1 MNELH
6 KKLLNM
12 KNLVT
17 DLNQYN
23 QKENNYKAQMQ
34 PKINSDIYAAKKVT
48 KKYFAIIAMVA
59 VIFILLSIP
68 TFIGDIQRA
77 YKNDSV
83 DDEFQWAL
91 HHPGDEYPGY
101 EKDPSVVT
109 TIFMSDFGPI
119 ILIAVIIAGGYI
131 TIIKVMNTSKK
142 KVVNE
147 NNIKIVEQNKDNELK
162 NTKLYN
168 EVAILNQEREK
179 LYIEITR
186 NLQEW
191 FPKDYCF
198 LNAIDYFINLVENH
212 MADTIQKAVEL
223 YLDDMR
229 HRITSQKLDQIKG
242 GMLVMI
248 NNQQV
253 MMSKQD
259 EMIRQQIIGNC
270 INSANLANNM
280 AMRRD
285 IKDVGDSAERAAKAA
300 SNAAY
305 AASGVATK

>member
-6 KKLLNM
+6 KKLINM
-12 KNLVT
+12 KNLVAN
-17 DLNQYN
+17 LNQYN

-34 PKINSDIYAAKKVT
+34 PMINSDIYAAKKVT
-48 KKYFAIIAMVA
+48 KKYFAIIAIVA
-59 VIFILLSIP
+59 VIFLLLSVP
-68 TFIGDIQRA
+68 TFLGDIQRA
-77 YKNDSV
+77 YKADSV

-91 HHPGDEYPGY
+91 HHPGEEYPGY
-101 EKDPSVVT
+101 KEDSSIVKS
-109 TIFMSDFGPI
+109 ILMSDFGPI
-119 ILIAVIIAGGYI
+119 IIIAVIIAGGYI
-131 TIIKVMNTSKK
+131 AVIKVMNTSKK
-142 KVVNE
+142 KAVDE
-147 NNIKIVEQNKDNELK
+147 NNKKIEEQNKIN
-162 NTKLYN
+162 KLRNMNLFN
-168 EVAILNQEREK
+168 EVATINQERET
-179 LYIEITR
+179 LYVEITR

-229 HRITSQKLDQIKG
+229 YRITNQKLDQIKG
-242 GMLVMI
+242 SMLVMI

>member
-12 KNLVT
+12 KNLVA
-17 DLNQYN
+17 DLNQQN
-23 QKENNYKAQMQ
+23 QKENNYKAQMK
-34 PKINSDIYAAKKVT
+34 PMINSDVYAAKKVT
-48 KKYFAIIAMVA
+48 KKYFAIIAVVA
-59 VIFILLSIP
+59 VIFLLLSIP

-83 DDEFQWAL
+83 DDEFQWVL
-91 HHPGDEYPGY
+91 HHPGQEYPGY
-101 EKDPSVVT
+101 KEDSSIVKS
-109 TIFMSDFGPI
+109 IFMSDFGPI
-119 ILIAVIIAGGYI
+119 IIIAVIIAGGYI
-131 TIIKVMNTSKK
+131 AVIKFMNTSKK
-142 KVVNE
+142 KAVDE
-147 NNIKIVEQNKDNELK
+147 NNKKIEEQNKIN
-162 NTKLYN
+162 KLRNMKLFN
-168 EVAILNQEREK
+168 EVATINQERET
-179 LYIEITR
+179 LYVEITR

-229 HRITSQKLDQIKG
+229 HRITNQKLDQIRG

-253 MMSKQD
+253 MMTKQD

-285 IKDVGDSAERAAKAA
+285 IKDVGEAAERAAKAA

-305 AASGVATK
+305 AASRVAVK